1 MRISVCQM
9 NSRADKGENT
19 RVALEL
25 LDEAKRQGAEVA
37 VLPECL
43 DYMGPDEGVYPASE
57 DEGGPLW
64 TALADKARDL
74 GIWVVG
80 GTFRVREAGSTRVGN
95 TLVVF
100 NPKGEA
106 TATYRKMHMFDI
118 VIPGEVDFLESRTV
132 KPGDD
137 VVTTQIAGVTSGL
150 SICFDLRFP
159 ELFRLQALAGARIL
173 FLPAAFTAFTG
184 KDHWEVLLRAR
195 AIENTCFVVAAG
207 QDGENMPG
215 KASHGQSIII
225 DPWGNIVAQAPAG
238 VGVITADI
246 DLAEVDK
253 VRRNMPS
260 LQNRRADVYALSL
273 AQG

>member
-9 NSRADKGENT
+9 NSRADKAENT

-43 DYMGPDEGVYPASE
+43 DYMGPDEGVYPNSE
-57 DEGGPLW
+57 EEGGPLW
-64 TALADKARDL
+64 TALADKAREL
-74 GIWVVG
+74 GIWVIG
-80 GTFRVREAGSTRVGN
+80 GTFRVRAGDDSRVGN

-100 NPKGEA
+100 NPAGEA

-118 VIPGEVDFLESRTV
+118 VIPGEVDFMESRTV
-132 KPGDD
+132 KPGED
-137 VVTTQIAGVTSGL
+137 VVTTQIAGVQSGL

-184 KDHWEVLLRAR
+184 KAHWEILLRAR

-225 DPWGNIVAQAPAG
+225 DPWGEIVAQAPAG
-238 VGVITADI
+238 VGVTTADI
-246 DLAEVDK
+246 DLDQLDK

-260 LQNRRADVYALSL
+260 LQNRRADIYSLSL